1 MRQTCHPQFHQTLF
15 FDACNALGARLI
27 VVVRLKNG
35 IVSGRYI
42 RKVSSSASARSL
54 QNNPSTV
61 GVVHIELDQLPLTTL
76 TISWYR
82 LMPIN
87 SIDPND
93 QIQSDDSPWTRAK
106 NLAYFHL
113 ILVSIRD
120 LIHSSFFMSLVVFI
134 KSIFWFVFFN
144 CFKNG
149 PAYYY
154 ITSSIALAKL

>member
-27 VVVRLKNG
+27 VVVRLKDG

-54 QNNPSTV
+54 QKNPSTV
-61 GVVHIELDQLPLTTL
+61 GAVHIELDQLPLTTL

-93 QIQSDDSPWTRAK
+93 QIQSDDSP
-106 NLAYFHL
+106 
-113 ILVSIRD
+113 
-120 LIHSSFFMSLVVFI
+120 
-134 KSIFWFVFFN
+134 
-144 CFKNG
+144 
-149 PAYYY
+149 
-154 ITSSIALAKL
+154 